1 MLIISILLLFYL
13 TNIPIKTYQF
23 IKKNVLTIRYITCR
37 KRGIVAICR
46 SRKIVSSDDQI
57 TWFCRCKVIE
67 PQLYEKDII
76 SMSLT

>member
-37 KRGIVAICR
+37 KLGIVAICR
-46 SRKIVSSDDQI
+46 IRKIVSRDDQI